1 MSAVQPT
8 PLIMLQI
15 KNRYSE
21 FNPAMK
27 QIADYLFTAGRQV
40 LYMGISEL
48 AVASGVSEASV
59 TRFVRLL
66 KFDNFKAFQF
76 ELAKSLMQV
85 EESSKTGMVNN
96 QIAFEYGG
104 VSLSDPAEEVG
115 KKVFQSNIQMLQDTM
130 RTIDYKKVEYVT
142 DLINNARNLVFLGVG
157 RSYITAESARIRFNR
172 LGINSFSYSDAQE
185 QIVSATTCTGKDVF
199 FGISNFGRSASVVN
213 NLYQA
218 KMRGAA
224 TVGITSA
231 DGSPLTRIADTCFLV
246 AFNSANMEYHTHKQV
261 FEPASETIA
270 QMVLLDCIYMNVAL
284 KQDESCFEMFYN
296 TVKLLSNERL

>member
-1 MSAVQPT
+1 
-8 PLIMLQI
+8 MLQI
-15 KNRYSE
+15 KNQYSE

-27 QIADYLFTAGRQV
+27 QIADYLFTSDRQI

-48 AVASGVSEASV
+48 AAASGVSEASV

-66 KFDNFKAFQF
+66 KFDSFKAFQF

-85 EESSKTGMVNN
+85 ETGMVNN
-96 QIAFEYGG
+96 RIAFEYGG
-104 VSLSDPAEEVG
+104 VSPSDSAEEVG
-115 KKVFQSNIQMLQDTM
+115 KKVFQSNIQMLQDTL

-142 DLINNARNLVFLGVG
+142 DLIINARNLVFLGVG

-172 LGINSFSYSDAQE
+172 LGINSFSYSDTQE
-185 QIVSATTCTGKDVF
+185 QIVAATTCTEKDVF

-213 NLYQA
+213 NLCQA
-218 KMRGAA
+218 KTRGAA
-224 TVGITSA
+224 TIGITSA

-246 AFNSANMEYHTHKQV
+246 AFNSANMEYHTHEQA

-296 TVKLLSNERL
+296 TVRVLSNERL